1 MFDKKSL
8 NYGVK
13 LAKGERS
20 VKKKWLKIILAVVLI
35 LIVAILLITTLV
47 PISPRMLS
55 KFGISLDEVLA
66 KVEVKLGRKVS
77 IEDFRLYLLRGGAF
91 ENIEIA
97 NHKDFSKTPFF
108 KTDKMVV
115 KYALLPLMHKELV
128 IKKIILVKPQILI
141 ERSKEGQWSFSD
153 LVTTEGT
160 EKTTE
165 CTEKVSPEGKPLASN
180 RAGRWE
186 SAQMSEETEKRANGL
201 TGKRAI
207 FLTSQAYAATG
218 EGKPKKMAVTV
229 GSIVLQKGRI
239 IFNDEVIPQI
249 TTIEDL
255 DILVSNISQEEKADF
270 DISLNIPEEMASP
283 LRIKASLNPF
293 TLKEKM
299 DIDARIDIDD
309 LNLIYF
315 APYYQSFL
323 PGKLQSAKLNIGLD
337 LELKEKIS
345 SKGKVALNNLVFI
358 STKVIPLPI
367 KFESLAIDHDMGIDL
382 KRSNIDIEKINLNLE
397 GISLNAQGKIKDF
410 KNERIL
416 SLSLYTD
423 QISLEKAKGLVS
435 SFVKVPILK
444 EIEVEGTIDLKAS
457 LKGKL
462 KELEIDGVLN
472 LNDDTIKY
480 AKLNQ
485 PLNNIKSSIKFNKRD
500 IDISRLSAN
509 LGSSTLVLKGKVINF
524 RKPRLDLLLTSDKL
538 VLNELANITAKHG
551 VKKGLSIEGIA
562 SLNTRITGHTKKINL
577 AGGINI
583 PQLKVDRLELS
594 NTGLNYNF
602 QLAKKLL
609 TIKSLK
615 TNLYKGNFNTSGSLN
630 LSDPKKLG
638 YSLKAKAGEID
649 LNELLTANTNLKDKF
664 YGTLGLDLEI
674 EGKGTD
680 QKDLERNAS
689 GKGYLNLVDGK
700 ITGIPIHKELIKF
713 LLSVLRIPE
722 IKEIHYNS
730 LSGHFNLAGGEVKT
744 DDFLLD
750 GKEMKILASGIYFLD
765 GGLDFDVTVKPT
777 PFLIGTSPI
786 PPHLKD
792 ERGNAVIPF
801 RLTGTTQKPKFI
813 PKWEKMIEKAI
824 KTEAEKQ
831 LEKAVGKEE
840 AEAIK
845 GVIKDIGDLF
855 KKKDH

>member
-1 MFDKKSL
+1 MFDRKFL

-13 LAKGERS
+13 LAKGER
-20 VKKKWLKIILAVVLI
+20 KMKRKWPKVILGVVLI

-47 PISPRMLS
+47 PISPKMLS

-77 IEDFRLYLLRGGAF
+77 IGDFRLYLLRGGAF

-115 KYALLPLMHKELV
+115 KYALLPLIHKELV
-128 IKKIILVKPQILI
+128 IKKVVLIKPQILI
-141 ERSKEGQWSFSD
+141 ERSKEGQWNFSD
-153 LVTTEGT
+153 LATTEAT
-160 EKTTE
+160 EKATE
-165 CTEKVSPEGKPLASN
+165 V
-180 RAGRWE
+180 
-186 SAQMSEETEKRANGL
+186 TEKRGYQDIKLSSNQAIE
-201 TGKRAI
+201 TGKLANWQTGKPTKL
-207 FLTSQAYAATG
+207 FVSQAYAATG
-218 EGKPKKMAVTV
+218 EEKPKKMAVTV

-239 IFNDEVIPQI
+239 IFNDEVIPRI
-249 TTIEDL
+249 MTIEDL
-255 DILVSNISQEEKADF
+255 NILVSNISQEEKADF
-270 DISLNIPEEMASP
+270 DINLNIPEEMASP

-293 TLKEKM
+293 TLKETR
-299 DIDARIDIDD
+299 DIDVRIDIDD

-315 APYYQSFL
+315 APYYKSFL

-337 LELKEKIS
+337 LGLKEKIS
-345 SKGKVALNNLVFI
+345 SQGKVTLKNLVFI
-358 STKVIPLPI
+358 PTKGIPLPI
-367 KFESLAIDHDMGIDL
+367 KFESLAIDHDMRIDL
-382 KRSNIDIEKINLNLE
+382 KRSNIDIEKMNLNLE
-397 GISLNAQGKIKDF
+397 GISLNAKGKIRDF
-410 KNERIL
+410 KKERML
-416 SLSLYTD
+416 DLSLYAD
-423 QISLEKAKGLVS
+423 QISLKKAKSLVS
-435 SFVKVPILK
+435 SFVKAPILK
-444 EIEVEGTIDLKAS
+444 EIEVEGTIDLKAE

-472 LNDDTIKY
+472 LNDNTIRY
-480 AKLNQ
+480 AQINQ
-485 PLNNIKSSIKFNKRD
+485 PLSNIKSSIKFNKRD
-500 IDISRLSAN
+500 IDIPRLSAN
-509 LGSSTLVLKGKVINF
+509 LGSSRLVLKGKVINF
-524 RKPRLDLLLTSDKL
+524 RKPQLDILLTSDKL

-551 VKKGLSIEGIA
+551 AKKGPAIEGLA

-577 AGGINI
+577 AGNVDI
-583 PQLKVDRLELS
+583 PQFKVDKLELS
-594 NTGLNYNF
+594 NTGLNYSF

-615 TNLYKGNFNTSGSLN
+615 TNLYKGNFNASGRLN
-630 LSDPKKLG
+630 LSNPKKLG

-680 QKDLERNAS
+680 QKDLERNAL
-689 GKGYLNLVDGK
+689 GKGYLNLVGGK
-700 ITGIPIHKELIKF
+700 ITGIPIQKELIRF

-722 IKEIHYNS
+722 IKEIHYDS

-744 DDFLLD
+744 NDLLLD
-750 GKEMKILASGIYFLD
+750 GKEMKILASGSYFLD

-777 PFLIGTSPI
+777 PFLVSASPI
-786 PPHLKD
+786 PPHIKD
-792 ERGNAVIPF
+792 EKGNVVIPF
-801 RLTGTTQKPKFI
+801 KIKGTTQKPEFI
-813 PKWEKMIEKAI
+813 PKWEKIIKAAI

-831 LEKAVGKEE
+831 LEEAVGKEG

-845 GVIKDIGDLF
+845 GLIEGVGDLF
-855 KKKDH
+855 KKE